1 MFNEKNF
8 RAKRTQNVGERLAE
22 ANSINQSL
30 MTLRQCIEVLRR
42 NQKSSSQNLEQVPY
56 RQSKL
61 THLFKN
67 YLEGNGK
74 IRMVICVNPKPDDYD
89 ENMVRSEFKEF
100 TNYLNS

>member
-1 MFNEKNF
+1 M
-8 RAKRTQNVGERLAE
+8 GERLAE

-30 MTLRQCIEVLRR
+30 MNLRQCIDVLRR
-42 NQKSSSQNLEQVPY
+42 NQKSTSNVEQVPY

-61 THLFKN
+61 THLFKT

-89 ENMVRSEFKEF
+89 ENLVI
-100 TNYLNS
+100 